1 MHRRTLNAT
10 IVLLVALIG
19 LLGLFVMLQHLES
32 TVDPKVPPLAQGGTA
47 SASQAN
53 IQGPVKINV
62 RESAQRGVPEF
73 GVSQSP
79 KIHGKNPEK
88 IPSSATGG
96 LRVSHKRVPDY
107 REIPPY
113 SDPQSATRAVTEHLF
128 EESALALT
136 SATSANQGGAE
147 PLRAI
152 EQTSNALAMTLDGVP
167 FGFTADPAKPSA
179 KSFILANLSGAD
191 YVLSIKKEDC
201 TSILIDGVHPKEP
214 LLQVREGMVL
224 EILKKLD
231 VSIRPGKV
239 SPDGQLVV
247 Q

>member
-1 MHRRTLNAT
+1 MQRRTLNAT

-19 LLGLFVMLQHLES
+19 LLGLFVMLQHLEDA
-32 TVDPKVPPLAQGGTA
+32 VDPKNPPLSQRGTS

-53 IQGPVKINV
+53 IPVPVTINV
-62 RESAQRGVPEF
+62 GKSVQQGTVAF

-79 KIHGKNPEK
+79 KNPQK
-88 IPSSATGG
+88 ISSSATGG
-96 LRVSHKRVPDY
+96 LRVSLKHVPAY
-107 REIPPY
+107 REMPPY
-113 SDPQSATRAVTEHLF
+113 SDPQSATQAVTEHLF
-128 EESALALT
+128 MERVLALT
-136 SATSANQGGAE
+136 SATSANQAGTE

-167 FGFTADPAKPSA
+167 FGFTADPEKPSA
-179 KSFILANLSGAD
+179 RNFILANLSGAD

-201 TSILIDGVHPKEP
+201 EKILIDGVHPKEP